1 MYWQGETAQ
10 CKICQILLE
19 IHIQLMVL
27 FYLEPP
33 IFCLD
38 CWKRCRQNRE
48 SGISTIQIDSATP
61 MFGANLKI
69 WKQGTD
75 GISWFVFCKGSK
87 LLFISIYLFPDSAF
101 RPWQILCEERHYL
114 DAVVWALSDHGG
126 RLWHETKNDIYIVD
140 PHGKI
145 KSDELKTKLLR
156 DEWTKESI
164 PQVCIHEGPCKDKG
178 NYVFKIT
185 AFSI

>member
-1 MYWQGETAQ
+1 MGSVGLSFGPYPNSFF
-10 CKICQILLE
+10 
-19 IHIQLMVL
+19 V
-27 FYLEPP
+27 
-33 IFCLD
+33 
-38 CWKRCRQNRE
+38 
-48 SGISTIQIDSATP
+48 SIS
-61 MFGANLKI
+61 
-69 WKQGTD
+69 
-75 GISWFVFCKGSK
+75 
-87 LLFISIYLFPDSAF
+87 LFPDSAF

-114 DAVVWALSDHGG
+114 DAVVWALSDNGG

-164 PQVCIHEGPCKDKG
+164 PQVCIHKGPCKDKG